1 MEPAVEKYYLR
12 NDRKIIV
19 HFKHFYMNTIG
30 KIAIAAAA
38 GVVAGGVLGLLFAPD
53 KGANTRNKIT
63 DSGKKLTD
71 TVKEKMN
78 GLKVNIRRKAD
89 AVRNEV
95 EEMA

>member
-1 MEPAVEKYYLR
+1 LETPPGNNNLETSNKAFFTSNILQ
-12 NDRKIIV
+12 
-19 HFKHFYMNTIG
+19 MNTIG

-53 KGANTRNKIT
+53 KGVNTRKKIT

-78 GLKVNIRRKAD
+78 GLKVNIRNKAD
-89 AVRNEV
+89 AVREEM